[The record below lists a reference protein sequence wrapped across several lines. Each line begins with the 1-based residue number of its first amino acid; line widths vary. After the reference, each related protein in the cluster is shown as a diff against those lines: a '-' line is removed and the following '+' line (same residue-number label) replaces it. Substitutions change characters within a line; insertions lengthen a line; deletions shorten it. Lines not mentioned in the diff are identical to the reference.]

1 MQEEWKMMKNVIYTT
16 ENKRNMKKWNQL
28 EKKTIKKS
36 FIKTNGAVTENIDV
50 IFCDC
55 Y

>member
-1 MQEEWKMMKNVIYTT
+1 MYKIAHET
-16 ENKRNMKKWNQL
+16 ENHVILHTQNQ
-28 EKKTIKKS
+28 KHIKS

>member
-1 MQEEWKMMKNVIYTT
+1 MMKNVIYTHDT
-16 ENKRNMKKWNQL
+16 KQVKRKWKNKIKS
-28 EKKTIKKS
+28 IKKS

>member
-1 MQEEWKMMKNVIYTT
+1 MKTLFTHDTKQV
-16 ENKRNMKKWNQL
+16 KKKKWKN
-28 EKKTIKKS
+28 KIKSIKKS